1 VRVAPPPTDDLER
14 YKSGAIVTIA
24 TRDGRS
30 YSSTVLAPKGAAV
43 LGIEWS
49 DVEAKYRALA
59 PYAQFSADNL
69 ERSMEVIRNFRDVKN
84 VSELI
89 GLLR

>member
-1 VRVAPPPTDDLER
+1 MRVGDPPTENLER
-14 YKSGAIVTIA
+14 YKSGAIVTIR

-30 YSSTVLAPKGAAV
+30 RSSTVYAPKGAAI
-43 LGIEWS
+43 LGIDWA

-59 PYAQFSADNL
+59 PFAKFSGKNL
-69 ERSMEVIRNFRDVKN
+69 EASMKVIRNFREVKN
-84 VSELI
+84 VSELV